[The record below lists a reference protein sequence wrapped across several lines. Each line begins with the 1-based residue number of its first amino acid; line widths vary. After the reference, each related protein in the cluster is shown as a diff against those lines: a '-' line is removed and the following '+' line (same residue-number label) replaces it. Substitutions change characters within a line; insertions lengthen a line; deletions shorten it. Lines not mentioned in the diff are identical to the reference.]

1 VGPVTIRIVLADD
14 HPIWRNGVRADL
26 PDEFEV
32 VGEAS
37 SAKEAVDVIRAVK
50 PDVCVSDLNMPDGGG
65 LHVVRVCGE
74 ETKIVI
80 LTVSEQER
88 DLLDCVAAGAVG
100 YLLKSTP
107 PDELREALRK
117 ASRGE
122 PVFSAQLASL
132 VLGEFRR
139 LAKSAGAEPLT
150 EREREVLQLVGRGYT
165 YKQIGERLF
174 ISPKTAENHVRNIL
188 AKLHL
193 TKKQELIRYAADHGI
208 D

>member
-1 VGPVTIRIVLADD
+1 MLADD

-139 LAKSAGAEPLT
+139 LAKSAGADPLT

>member
-1 VGPVTIRIVLADD
+1 VSEHRIRVVLADD
-14 HPIWRNGVRADL
+14 HPIWRDGVRADL
-26 PDEFEV
+26 PDDFVV

-37 SAKEAVDVIRAVK
+37 SATEAIEVIRANE
-50 PDVCVSDLNMPDGGG
+50 PDVCVCDLNMPDGGG
-65 LHVVRVCGE
+65 LKVAKTCGE
-74 ETKIVI
+74 LTHIVI

-139 LAKSAGAEPLT
+139 LSKAAGADPLT
-150 EREREVLQLVGRGYT
+150 DREREVLQLVGRGYT
-165 YKQIGERLF
+165 YKEIAERLF

-188 AKLHL
+188 AKLQL
-193 TKKQELIRYAADHGI
+193 NKKQELIRYAAERGI
-208 D
+208 E

>member
-1 VGPVTIRIVLADD
+1 M
-14 HPIWRNGVRADL
+14 RADL

-107 PDELREALRK
+107 PDELAKQLRK
-117 ASRGE
+117 ASCGE

-139 LAKSAGAEPLT
+139 LRSRREPT
-150 EREREVLQLVGRGYT
+150 R
-165 YKQIGERLF
+165 
-174 ISPKTAENHVRNIL
+174 
-188 AKLHL
+188 
-193 TKKQELIRYAADHGI
+193 
-208 D
+208 

>member
-1 VGPVTIRIVLADD
+1 MTAIRIVLADD

-26 PDEFEV
+26 PDDFEV

-37 SAKEAVDVIRAVK
+37 SAKEAVEVIRAQK

-139 LAKSAGAEPLT
+139 LAKSAGADPLT

-193 TKKQELIRYAADHGI
+193 TKKQELIRYAAEHGI
-208 D
+208 E